1 VLHTRA
7 VTTTPAPPPGQPGPT
22 PAVPYG
28 PGPTADVGDEGSP
41 SIDVSAKSVGRTAL
55 KWGLRLAVPFL
66 LRAIF
71 RGLAGR

>member
-1 VLHTRA
+1 
-7 VTTTPAPPPGQPGPT
+7 
-22 PAVPYG
+22 VPYG
-28 PGPTADVGDEGSP
+28 PGATAEVGDEGS